1 MPESFFILILVLL
14 IQKSRM
20 HENVF
25 ISASD
30 DGFIK
35 IWNMASGMEAFYKP
49 VKFKCLQ
56 LINSNYLAMGAH
68 NGEIY
73 IWNNIQ
79 QIQLKI
85 LRHNNAS
92 INVFLLVNDT
102 ILISASED
110 GSLKL
115 WNTETFEVLEY
126 IDKAHD
132 QGIKTLNLFN
142 TTSFISMSINK
153 LIKEW
158 SLTDFRE
165 ISKIESNC
173 GSIRSVDV
181 FLKMNLIVGCTTH
194 TRIFDSSNIQLY
206 VMTPE
211 TPSTALKVLKYPNV
225 ACGLQNGNVFIL
237 NIITRELNYRF
248 HAHNATIT
256 AIEYMP
262 DDILI
267 TGGSDSFIKIWNLTS
282 KVLIKEYKM
291 NGSINDLILG
301 FNFTFDKK
309 IQLKTN
315 ETSTR
320 EFTTLQ
326 TFKNEITKNEVTTS
340 EINTIQSFHDEFT
353 TNNVKTLELSTAK
366 TSNDEST
373 KNCQITTEYYF
384 LDEVKKNESDLLD
397 ISNLNKVFDLLKMD
411 LDLNDCLTNCS
422 NQGVCKYFKNVNK
435 YKCDCDVGFF
445 GESCQKDLNPC
456 SSSPCLNEGL
466 CLIMNKSSFKCEC
479 LSNYYTGD
487 FCEKEIDL
495 CQNETCSS
503 QGRCSVQNKKPK
515 CYCFNLFSGE
525 KCQIESNDGKVIKQI
540 IKTATIITIII
551 LVSFFL
557 ILILIDVSNYFARG
571 KKVFRV
577 KNKFQKLQYFNQ

>member
-35 IWNMASGMEAFYKP
+35 IWNMTSEIEAIYKP

-56 LINSNYLAMGAH
+56 LLNSNYLAMGAH

-73 IWNNIQ
+73 IWNNIHQ
-79 QIQLKI
+79 SQLKI
-85 LRHNNAS
+85 LKHNNAS
-92 INVFLLVNDT
+92 INSLLLANGT

-110 GSLKL
+110 GSLKF
-115 WNTETFEVLEY
+115 WKTETFDELKY

-132 QGIKTLNLFN
+132 QGIKSLKLFN

-153 LIKEW
+153 LIKGW

-173 GSIRSVDV
+173 GFIRSIDV
-181 FLKMNLIVGCTTH
+181 FFKMNLIIGCAIY

-206 VMTPE
+206 LVTPE
-211 TPSTALKVLKYPNV
+211 TPSTILKVLKYPNV
-225 ACGLQNGNVFIL
+225 ACGLENGKIFIL
-237 NIITRELNYRF
+237 DINTKKLNYRF
-248 HAHNATIT
+248 QAHDTKIA

-301 FNFTFDKK
+301 FNFTFDEK
-309 IQLKTN
+309 IQLKTI

-326 TFKNEITKNEVTTS
+326 TFKSENTKNEVTTS
-340 EINTIQSFHDEFT
+340 EINTIQNSHDEFT
-353 TNNVKTLELSTAK
+353 TNNVYYTTLESSTDK

-373 KNCQITTEYYF
+373 KSYQITTEYYF
-384 LDEVKKNESDLLD
+384 LDEVKNNESDLLD
-397 ISNLNKVFDLLKMD
+397 ISNLNKVFNLLKMD

-422 NQGVCKYFKNVNK
+422 NKGVCKYFKNVNK
-435 YKCDCDVGFF
+435 YKCVCDVGFF

-479 LSNYYTGD
+479 LSNAFAGN

-515 CYCFNLFSGE
+515 CDCFNLFSGE
-525 KCQIESNDGKVIKQI
+525 KCQIESYELIVTKRI
-540 IKTATIITIII
+540 IKTASIIAIIIII
-551 LVSFFL
+551 LFFL
-557 ILILIDVSNYFARG
+557 ILIVIDLSKFFCSR
-571 KKVFRV
+571 KK
-577 KNKFQKLQYFNQ
+577 FNRK